1 MTKFHF
7 NLDPLLKAKKRVEEV
22 HQRAVAQID
31 RQRMDMEASLRRQQ
45 ANIALG
51 KQSLRESLV
60 GPVDTHSLRLHAA
73 SSMQMMRTAQRVVL
87 ELAGIHRRLE
97 SARVTLVEAAKER
110 RAMEL
115 LRDQRFAQ
123 WKAAREKRETA
134 TLDELAVIAAAR
146 RNLADNSGMEIW
158 P

>member
-1 MTKFHF
+1 MAKFSF
-7 NLDPLLKAKKRVEEV
+7 NLEPLLKAKKRVEEV

-31 RQRMDMEASLRRQQ
+31 RQRMDLEDRLRRQQ
-45 ANIALG
+45 ANIAQG
-51 KQSLRESLV
+51 KQSLRDGLV
-60 GPVDTHSLRLHAA
+60 GTVDTHSLRLHAA

-87 ELAGIHRRLE
+87 ELAGVHKRLE
-97 SARVTLVEAAKER
+97 AARATLVAAAKER

-123 WKAAREKRETA
+123 WKAARDKRETA
-134 TLDELAVIAAAR
+134 ALDELAVIAAAR
-146 RNLADNSGMEIW
+146 RHLADNTGMEIM